1 MRDIEPAHLVAIV
14 EDDPDVAKIIEQV
27 LADFGF
33 RTVWCRSGT
42 DLLRRLRTLAPDLC
56 IIDLGLPDMDG
67 LEAMQRV
74 RAQSSCGILI
84 LTGRAHVSDRVMGL
98 ELGADDYVLKPFE
111 PRELV
116 ARVRQARA
124 ARPADGAGDQYER
137 HFRKPWTPRTGSLV
151 HHKTLTA
158 AMIDS
163 RDFLA
168 AKRKAEFAGW
178 QFNLGNNTLTSPNGA
193 EHALSMAETEL
204 LKVFVSN
211 PNRILQREKLMG
223 TRDLAPNDRAIDV
236 RISRL
241 RRKLEPD
248 PQSPAFIKTVYGA
261 GYLFLAT
268 VNWSDRTD
276 IEHRKTLDG
285 FEKSTDF

>member
-1 MRDIEPAHLVAIV
+1 METTKTIAIV

-27 LADFGF
+27 LGDFGF
-33 RTVWCRSGT
+33 RTVWCRSAS
-42 DLLRRLRTLAPDLC
+42 DLLRRLRTLSPDLC

-67 LEAMQRV
+67 IEAMQRV
-74 RAQSSCGILI
+74 KAQSACGILI

-116 ARVRQARA
+116 ARVRSIVRRRESSEAPAR
-124 ARPADGAGDQYER
+124 Q
-137 HFRKPWTPRTGSLV
+137 
-151 HHKTLTA
+151 
-158 AMIDS
+158 I
-163 RDFLA
+163 
-168 AKRKAEFAGW
+168 AEFSGW
-178 QFNLGNNTLTSPNGA
+178 RFNLANNRLTSPDGE
-193 EHALSMAETEL
+193 EHALSTAESEL
-204 LKVFVSN
+204 LKVFINN

-223 TRDLAPNDRAIDV
+223 TRDLAPTDRAIDV

-248 PQSPAFIKTVYGA
+248 AHSPAFIKTVYGA

-268 VNWSDRTD
+268 VTWSGDNA
-276 IEHRKTLDG
+276 
-285 FEKSTDF
+285 

>member
-1 MRDIEPAHLVAIV
+1 MKDHDSGKLIAIV
-14 EDDPDVAKIIEQV
+14 EDDPDVARIIEQV
-27 LADFGF
+27 LRDFSL
-33 RTVWCRSGT
+33 RTIWYRSAG
-42 DLLRRLRTLAPDLC
+42 DLLRRLRTLSPDLC

-67 LEAMQRV
+67 IEAMQRV

-116 ARVRQARA
+116 ARVRSILR
-124 ARPADGAGDQYER
+124 RREN
-137 HFRKPWTPRTGSLV
+137 
-151 HHKTLTA
+151 TA
-158 AMIDS
+158 APGT
-163 RDFLA
+163 RQV
-168 AKRKAEFAGW
+168 AEFSGW
-178 QFNLGNNTLTSPNGA
+178 RFNLGNNTLSAPNGE
-193 EHALSMAETEL
+193 EHALSTAEAEL
-204 LKVFVSN
+204 LKVFVQN

-223 TRDLAPNDRAIDV
+223 TRDLAPTDRAIDV

-248 PQSPAFIKTVYGA
+248 PQSQALIKTVYGA

-268 VNWSDRTD
+268 VNWPEEGNS
-276 IEHRKTLDG
+276 G
-285 FEKSTDF
+285 GV

>member
-1 MRDIEPAHLVAIV
+1 MKDHEPAKLIAIV

-33 RTVWCRSGT
+33 RTVWCRSAG
-42 DLLRRLRTLAPDLC
+42 DLLRRLRALAPDLC

-67 LEAMQRV
+67 IEAMQRV
-74 RAQSSCGILI
+74 KAQSACGILI

-116 ARVRQARA
+116 ARVRSIVRRREGAETTAR
-124 ARPADGAGDQYER
+124 Q
-137 HFRKPWTPRTGSLV
+137 
-151 HHKTLTA
+151 
-158 AMIDS
+158 I
-163 RDFLA
+163 
-168 AKRKAEFAGW
+168 AEFGGW
-178 QFNLGNNTLTSPNGA
+178 RFNLGNNRLVAPNGE
-193 EHALSMAETEL
+193 EHALSTAESEL
-204 LKVFVSN
+204 LRVFVNN

-223 TRDLAPNDRAIDV
+223 SRDLAPTDRAIDV

-248 PQSPAFIKTVYGA
+248 PESPAFIKTVYGA
-261 GYLFLAT
+261 GYLFLAAVT
-268 VNWSDRTD
+268 WSGETD
-276 IEHRKTLDG
+276 
-285 FEKSTDF
+285 

>member
-1 MRDIEPAHLVAIV
+1 MKDNESAKLIAIV

-27 LADFGF
+27 LGDFGF
-33 RTVWCRSGT
+33 RTCWCRSAG

-74 RAQSSCGILI
+74 RAQSGCGILI

-116 ARVRQARA
+116 ARVRSIVRRRESSETPARQIA
-124 ARPADGAGDQYER
+124 EFGGWRFNLSNNR
-137 HFRKPWTPRTGSLV
+137 
-151 HHKTLTA
+151 LTA
-158 AMIDS
+158 
-163 RDFLA
+163 
-168 AKRKAEFAGW
+168 
-178 QFNLGNNTLTSPNGA
+178 PNGD
-193 EHALSMAETEL
+193 ELALSTAESEL
-204 LKVFVSN
+204 LKVFVSH

-223 TRDLAPNDRAIDV
+223 SRDLAPSDRAIDV

-248 PQSPAFIKTVYGA
+248 PQSPAFLKTVYGA

-268 VNWSDRTD
+268 VAWSG
-276 IEHRKTLDG
+276 EPGASQH
-285 FEKSTDF
+285 

>member
-1 MRDIEPAHLVAIV
+1 METSKTIAIV

-27 LADFGF
+27 LGDFGF
-33 RTVWCRSGT
+33 RTVWCRSAS
-42 DLLRRLRTLAPDLC
+42 DLLRRLRTLSPDLC

-67 LEAMQRV
+67 IEAMQRV
-74 RAQSSCGILI
+74 KAQSACGILI

-116 ARVRQARA
+116 ARVRSIVRRRESSEAPAR
-124 ARPADGAGDQYER
+124 Q
-137 HFRKPWTPRTGSLV
+137 
-151 HHKTLTA
+151 
-158 AMIDS
+158 I
-163 RDFLA
+163 
-168 AKRKAEFAGW
+168 AEFSGW
-178 QFNLGNNTLTSPNGA
+178 RFNLANNRLTSPDGE
-193 EHALSMAETEL
+193 EHALSTAESEL
-204 LKVFVSN
+204 LKVFINN

-223 TRDLAPNDRAIDV
+223 TRDLAPTDRAIDV

-248 PQSPAFIKTVYGA
+248 AHSPAFIKTVYGA

-268 VNWSDRTD
+268 VTWSGDNA
-276 IEHRKTLDG
+276 
-285 FEKSTDF
+285 